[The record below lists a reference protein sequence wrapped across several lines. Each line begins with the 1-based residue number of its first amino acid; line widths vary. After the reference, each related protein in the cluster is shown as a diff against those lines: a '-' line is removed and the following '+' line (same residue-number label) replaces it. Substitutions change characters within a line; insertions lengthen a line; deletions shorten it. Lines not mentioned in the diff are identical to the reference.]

1 MEEYPGIIKTNVTRN
16 KYEGKKDV
24 AAKSWFSQKRRE
36 VRFLPFWDLSE

>member
-24 AAKSWFSQKRRE
+24 AAKRQTNGGYS
-36 VRFLPFWDLSE
+36 DL